1 MADTNAAAPPAA
13 SRERKYEL
21 ADQTRGD
28 RKHVIGLVVSDKMEK
43 TITVQVTRLEKH
55 KKYKKYLRRHTKFYA
70 HDEKRDA
77 KVGDTVEIQE
87 TPPTAKLKR
96 RRLPKGL
103 VHAGEAAE
111 AKKAKTNATNRAVPS
126 SEPGDHP

>member
-1 MADTNAAAPPAA
+1 MADTNTAPT
-13 SRERKYEL
+13 ERKHQPVNTE
-21 ADQTRGD
+21 RGD

-70 HDEKRDA
+70 HDEKREA

-87 TPPTAKLKR
+87 TRPLSKMKR
-96 RRLPKGL
+96 WRFVKVLSK
-103 VHAGEAAE
+103 AGESGV
-111 AKKAKTNATNRAVPS
+111 AKK
-126 SEPGDHP
+126 